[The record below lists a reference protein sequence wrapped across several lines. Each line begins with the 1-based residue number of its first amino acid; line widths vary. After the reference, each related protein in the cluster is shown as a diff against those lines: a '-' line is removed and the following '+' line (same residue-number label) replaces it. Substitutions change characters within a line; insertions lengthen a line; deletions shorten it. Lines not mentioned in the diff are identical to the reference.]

1 MVLWKPW
8 IVALIPW
15 KILSLRR
22 NTTMAEKLYKEEER
36 GGEWERI
43 SENKISSLRIVSKL
57 LSLTLSLAIYIYI
70 YIYSIIIEDQEP
82 FKGFYTNKNL
92 TTYNY
97 YSVKSGVTAG
107 LTVIK
112 NNQGLLILAI
122 RITSRYSSS
131 SSILNF
137 CFCVWHSPLA
147 LTIWTHYWNYFFT
160 HQY

>member
-1 MVLWKPW
+1 MRENLWKQN
-8 IVALIPW
+8 IF
-15 KILSLRR
+15 
-22 NTTMAEKLYKEEER
+22 
-36 GGEWERI
+36 
-43 SENKISSLRIVSKL
+43 SENCIQALKPYIKL
-57 LSLTLSLAIYIYI
+57 SYIYIYI

-97 YSVKSGVTAG
+97 YSVKLGVTAG

-147 LTIWTHYWNYFFT
+147 LTTYNYYSVKSGVTAGLTVIKNNQGLVIKLEAVSIFKEAS
-160 HQY
+160 

>member
-57 LSLTLSLAIYIYI
+57 LSLTLSLAI